1 MGNEALNERHQS
13 RAYKYADE
21 LQKTGKPKKVTFKA
35 GDVAFFPYWPDFTKK
50 DGIKGRPVLILKT
63 ERGHATVIEITTAKP
78 RPQFPGEIV
87 LNTYEKFGLDK
98 PSTLRISQQADVLIR
113 DFVYKVGEFDEDTF
127 DYVLEEYADI
137 KKSSI
142 SLKSYRPGEKPK
154 RVKPKTEGMSMGS
167 EEKSKAISD
176 FIEDLYDLRK
186 ESIATDG
193 EYGIGN
199 LVFKEFRNRGYL
211 DKLKDMK
218 NEERSKEL
226 SLEKLSKNSKGD
238 KTEMKEPKLFEKT
251 GDADLDE
258 TLPESFEGKIDFLA
272 ADEEEAIEGY
282 DKVILALSDEK
293 YENVRKQLEIIR
305 DEEVAHKEFLE
316 KVKEDLE
323 AVYVDPSEAEEGDV
337 IDLDEPKESKEI
349 VSEGKTKAQRHNDG
363 MDHIF
368 GYAKNVNSAMKKFL
382 IDNGVSKEEAEKLYQ
397 GTGLHGSP
405 LQQKLIDMG
414 LKDEFFSKIGKDGN
428 LKESKAREHRIFRK
442 CLSEA
447 IEGVPYDTKAGL
459 AALAKE
465 VIEKNKAKGKDDAG
479 GTYSYVDG
487 GLKPADLKSGYQ
499 VSFFRPEIKD
509 DDIKAWLQKLDFL
522 GKVYLGLYKNTQEI
536 SYQIMNKGRALEIA
550 KFFNQES
557 IWDNAEED
565 DEKANILNPDYDASR
580 KIDYKSLDVNEIK

>member
-142 SLKSYRPGEKPK
+142 SLKSYRPGENPK
-154 RVKPKTEGMSMGS
+154 RVKTKTEGMSVGS

-316 KVKEDLE
+316 NVKEDLE

-337 IDLDEPKESKEI
+337 VDLGEPKESKEI
-349 VSEGKTKAQRHNDG
+349 VSEGKTKAQRHNDK
-363 MDHIF
+363 MDRIF
-368 GYAKNVNSAMKKFL
+368 GYAKNVNLAMKKFL

-414 LKDEFFSKIGKDGN
+414 LNDEFFSKIGKDGN

-442 CLSEA
+442 RMSEA

-459 AALAKE
+459 EKLAKE
-465 VIEKNKAKGKDDAG
+465 VIDKNKAEGKDDAG
-479 GTYSYVDG
+479 GTYSYVNG
-487 GLKPADLKSGYQ
+487 HLIPADLKSGYQ
-499 VSFFRPEIKD
+499 VSFFRPEIND
-509 DDIKAWLQKLDFL
+509 DDIKEWLKKLEFL
-522 GKVYLGLYKNTQEI
+522 GEVYLGLFENTQEI
-536 SYQIMNKGRALEIA
+536 SYHVMDEDRALEIA
-550 KFFNQES
+550 KFFNQKC
-557 IWDNAEED
+557 IYDIAD
-565 DEKANILNPDYDASR
+565 KKCIANHDYDAS
-580 KIDYKSLDVNEIK
+580 KKLDYKSLDVNEIK

>member
-113 DFVYKVGEFDEDTF
+113 DFVYKVGEFDKDTF

-142 SLKSYRPGEKPK
+142 SLKSYRPGENPK
-154 RVKPKTEGMSMGS
+154 RVKPKTEGMSVGS
-167 EEKSKAISD
+167 GEKSKAISD

-186 ESIATDG
+186 ESIAKDG

-316 KVKEDLE
+316 NVKEDLE
-323 AVYVDPSEAEEGDV
+323 AVYVDPSEAEEGDIV
-337 IDLDEPKESKEI
+337 DLGEPKESKEV
-349 VSEGKTKAQRHNDG
+349 VSEGKTKAQRHNDE
-363 MDHIF
+363 MDRIF
-368 GYAKNVNSAMKKFL
+368 GYAKNVNLAMKKFL
-382 IDNGVSKEEAEKLYQ
+382 IANGVSKEEAEKLYQ

-405 LQQKLIDMG
+405 LMQKLIDMG

-442 CLSEA
+442 RLSEA
-447 IEGVPYDTKAGL
+447 IEGVPYDTKSGL
-459 AALAKE
+459 EALAKE
-465 VIEKNKAKGKDDAG
+465 VIEKNKAEGKDDAG

-487 GLKPADLKSGYQ
+487 KLIPADLKSGYQ

-509 DDIKAWLQKLDFL
+509 DDIKAWLPKLDFL
-522 GKVYLGLYKNTQEI
+522 GEVYLGLFENTQEI
-536 SYQIMNKGRALEIA
+536 SYHVMDLKKALKIA
-550 KFFNQES
+550 KFFNQKC
-557 IWDNAEED
+557 IYDIAA
-565 DEKANILNPDYDASR
+565 KKCIANPDYDASK

>member
-21 LQKTGKPKKVTFKA
+21 LQKTGKPKKVPFKA

-98 PSTLRISQQADVLIR
+98 LSTLRISQQADVLIR

-127 DYVLEEYADI
+127 NYVLEEYADI

-142 SLKSYRPGEKPK
+142 SLKSYRPGENPK
-154 RVKPKTEGMSMGS
+154 GVNPKTEGMSVGS

-272 ADEEEAIEGY
+272 ADEEEAIDEMGAKDVTGIAMYYLDREIY
-282 DKVILALSDEK
+282 DLIGK
-293 YENVRKQLEIIR
+293 
-305 DEEVAHKEFLE
+305 
-316 KVKEDLE
+316 
-323 AVYVDPSEAEEGDV
+323 
-337 IDLDEPKESKEI
+337 
-349 VSEGKTKAQRHNDG
+349 VSE
-363 MDHIF
+363 
-368 GYAKNVNSAMKKFL
+368 L
-382 IDNGVSKEEAEKLYQ
+382 
-397 GTGLHGSP
+397 
-405 LQQKLIDMG
+405 
-414 LKDEFFSKIGKDGN
+414 LKDE
-428 LKESKAREHRIFRK
+428 
-442 CLSEA
+442 
-447 IEGVPYDTKAGL
+447 
-459 AALAKE
+459 
-465 VIEKNKAKGKDDAG
+465 
-479 GTYSYVDG
+479 
-487 GLKPADLKSGYQ
+487 
-499 VSFFRPEIKD
+499 
-509 DDIKAWLQKLDFL
+509 
-522 GKVYLGLYKNTQEI
+522 
-536 SYQIMNKGRALEIA
+536 
-550 KFFNQES
+550 
-557 IWDNAEED
+557 D
-565 DEKANILNPDYDASR
+565 DE
-580 KIDYKSLDVNEIK
+580 EEE

>member
-1 MGNEALNERHQS
+1 MGNEALNERHQY

-142 SLKSYRPGEKPK
+142 SLKSYRPGENPK
-154 RVKPKTEGMSMGS
+154 RVKPKTEGMSVGS

-226 SLEKLSKNSKGD
+226 SLEKLSKNSKRD

-316 KVKEDLE
+316 NVKEDLE
-323 AVYVDPSEAEEGDV
+323 AVYVDPSEAEEGDM
-337 IDLDEPKESKEI
+337 IDLDEP
-349 VSEGKTKAQRHNDG
+349 
-363 MDHIF
+363 
-368 GYAKNVNSAMKKFL
+368 
-382 IDNGVSKEEAEKLYQ
+382 
-397 GTGLHGSP
+397 
-405 LQQKLIDMG
+405 
-414 LKDEFFSKIGKDGN
+414 
-428 LKESKAREHRIFRK
+428 KESKAREHRIFRK
-442 CLSEA
+442 RMSEA
-447 IEGVPYDTKAGL
+447 IEGVPYDTKDGL
-459 AALAKE
+459 AELAKE
-465 VIEKNKAKGKDDAG
+465 VIEKNKAEGKDDAG

-487 GLKPADLKSGYQ
+487 KLIPVDLKSGYQ

-509 DDIKAWLQKLDFL
+509 DDIKAWLPKLDFL
-522 GKVYLGLYKNTQEI
+522 GEVYLGLFENTQEI
-536 SYQIMNKGRALEIA
+536 SYHVMDLKKALKIA
-550 KFFNQES
+550 KFFNQKC
-557 IWDNAEED
+557 IYDIAA
-565 DEKANILNPDYDASR
+565 KKCIANPDYEASK

>member
-1 MGNEALNERHQS
+1 M
-13 RAYKYADE
+13 
-21 LQKTGKPKKVTFKA
+21 
-35 GDVAFFPYWPDFTKK
+35 
-50 DGIKGRPVLILKT
+50 
-63 ERGHATVIEITTAKP
+63 
-78 RPQFPGEIV
+78 
-87 LNTYEKFGLDK
+87 
-98 PSTLRISQQADVLIR
+98 
-113 DFVYKVGEFDEDTF
+113 
-127 DYVLEEYADI
+127 
-137 KKSSI
+137 
-142 SLKSYRPGEKPK
+142 
-154 RVKPKTEGMSMGS
+154 
-167 EEKSKAISD
+167 
-176 FIEDLYDLRK
+176 
-186 ESIATDG
+186 
-193 EYGIGN
+193 
-199 LVFKEFRNRGYL
+199 FKEFRNRGYL

-282 DKVILALSDEK
+282 DKVMLAISDEK

-363 MDHIF
+363 MDRIF

-442 CLSEA
+442 RLSEA

-465 VIEKNKAKGKDDAG
+465 VIDKNKAEGKDDAG
-479 GTYSYVDG
+479 GTYSYVNG
-487 GLKPADLKSGYQ
+487 QLIPADLKSGYQ

-509 DDIKAWLQKLDFL
+509 DDIKEWLKKLKFL
-522 GKVYLGLYKNTQEI
+522 GEVYLGLFENSQEI
-536 SYQIMNKGRALEIA
+536 SYQVMNDDRVHK
-550 KFFNQES
+550 ES
-557 IWDNAEED
+557 
-565 DEKANILNPDYDASR
+565 
-580 KIDYKSLDVNEIK
+580 

>member
-154 RVKPKTEGMSMGS
+154 RAKPKTEGMSMGS

-282 DKVILALSDEK
+282 DKVMLALSDEK

-323 AVYVDPSEAEEGDV
+323 AVYVDPSEAKEGDV
-337 IDLDEPKESKEI
+337 VDLGEPKESKEI

-363 MDHIF
+363 MDRIF

>member
-258 TLPESFEGKIDFLA
+258 TLPESFDGKIDFLA

-282 DKVILALSDEK
+282 DKVMLALSDEK

-323 AVYVDPSEAEEGDV
+323 AVYVDPSEAKEGDV
-337 IDLDEPKESKEI
+337 VDLGEPKESKEI

>member
-137 KKSSI
+137 KKISV
-142 SLKSYRPGEKPK
+142 SLKSYRPGENPK
-154 RVKPKTEGMSMGS
+154 RVKPKTEGMIRES

-282 DKVILALSDEK
+282 DKVILAISDEK
-293 YENVRKQLEIIR
+293 YANVRKQLEIIR

-316 KVKEDLE
+316 NVKEDLE

-337 IDLDEPKESKEI
+337 IDLDEPKESKKI
-349 VSEGKTKAQRHNDG
+349 VSEGKTKAQRHNDE
-363 MDHIF
+363 MDRIF
-368 GYAKNVNSAMKKFL
+368 GYAKNVNLAMKKFL

-414 LKDEFFSKIGKDGN
+414 LNDEFFSKIGKDGK
-428 LKESKAREHRIFRK
+428 LKESKSREHRIFRK
-442 CLSEA
+442 RLSEA
-447 IEGVPYDTKAGL
+447 IEGVPYDTKDGL
-459 AALAKE
+459 AELAKE

-487 GLKPADLKSGYQ
+487 VLKPADLKSGYQ

-509 DDIKAWLQKLDFL
+509 DDIKAWLPKLEFL
-522 GKVYLGLYKNTQEI
+522 GDVYLGLYKNTQEI
-536 SYQIMNKGRALEIA
+536 SYQIMNKDRALEIA

-565 DEKANILNPDYDASR
+565 DEKAKILNPDYKASK
-580 KIDYKSLDVNEIK
+580 KIDYKSLDVNKIK